1 MATDETM
8 PNIGYNSCFN
18 SKNSYL
24 ISSRKQDTM
33 SQDFRDFLSPSQQ
46 SRCPNILRMVKNLA
60 ELANGPLCMCPYYD
74 SAFAF
79 GFYFAIIY
87 GRKIK
92 QHSMVHNLRYKT
104 MLNKSCIYI

>member
-1 MATDETM
+1 MSEYITDGEEPSGAGERT
-8 PNIGYNSCFN
+8 SV
-18 SKNSYL
+18 YL
-24 ISSRKQDTM
+24 
-33 SQDFRDFLSPSQQ
+33 
-46 SRCPNILRMVKNLA
+46 
-60 ELANGPLCMCPYYD
+60 CPYYD